1 MKVLVLLPGK
11 YFESKTGG
19 CVSHTTGVV
28 DALKKLGHE
37 VALCSSDPIPGYTKE
52 LQFYR
57 IWIRELRMRLV
68 GRLYRD
74 YHIWRQLKEIINKA
88 GPDIIYIRWRQN
100 IFWGKLFK
108 NKSYK
113 VVFECNTP
121 STMSLFKY
129 GSRPGKLKELFTR
142 SLDRQICRN
151 ADMISAVSRGVK
163 EFLENDISCPA
174 DKIVLNPNG
183 VDTRRFTP
191 EGQDI
196 RDKYNIDKD
205 KVVIGYTGSF
215 RPQHGVEVLI
225 KAFMSF
231 DDPKA
236 VLLIIG
242 TGLKEY
248 EAKLRDLAGKNER
261 IIFTGEVPFDRM
273 PQYLRTCDILVSP
286 QMPFIGS
293 SFHQSPIKLYEY
305 MAVGRAIIASDLGQI
320 KEVIKDGYNGMLFE
334 SGNIDSLESLLKAL
348 AGDRELR
355 DKLAINARRGS
366 IEKYSWENNIR
377 RVFKALGMI

>member
-37 VALCSSDPIPGYTKE
+37 VALCSSDRIPGYTEE
-52 LQFYR
+52 LLFYQLEV
-57 IWIRELRMRLV
+57 RELRTRLL

-74 YHIWRQLKEIINKA
+74 YHIYRQLKEIINKA
-88 GPDIIYIRWRQN
+88 RPDIIYIRWRQN
-100 IFWGKLFK
+100 IFWGRLFK
-108 NKSYK
+108 NRNYK

-129 GSRPGKLKELFTR
+129 GNRPGKLKELFTR

-151 ADMISAVSRGVK
+151 TDIVSAVSRGVK
-163 EFLENDISCPA
+163 EFLGSDIRCPS
-174 DKIVLNPNG
+174 DKIIINPNG
-183 VDTRRFTP
+183 VDTGRFTP
-191 EGQDI
+191 EGQDV
-196 RDKYNIDKD
+196 RDKYNIAKD

-225 KAFMSF
+225 EAFISLN
-231 DDPKA
+231 DPET

-261 IIFTGEVPFDRM
+261 IIFTGEVPFDKM

-286 QMPFIGS
+286 QKPFIGN

-305 MAVGRAIIASDLGQI
+305 MASGRAITASDLGQI
-320 KEVIKDGYNGMLFE
+320 KEVIRDGYNGMLFE
-334 SGNIDSLESLLKAL
+334 SGNIDSLVSLLRTL

-355 DKLAINARRGS
+355 GKLAINARKES
-366 IEKYSWENNIR
+366 IEKYSWENNIKR
-377 RVFKALGMI
+377 IFKAWA